1 MRNDWKDRG
10 ATLTSFVGAMWV
22 VRIADAIVP
31 GFHPAV
37 HHGIEPRAIRG
48 LDGIV
53 FAPFIHA
60 DFPHLLA
67 NTLPLLILGAIALLR
82 GRRDFVFVAVAS
94 ALIGGAG
101 TWLFG
106 AGDAAHVGASGII
119 FGLFGYLV
127 FRTVFDRRWSSAIVT
142 VVVIL
147 LYGSAMLA
155 SLIPEEAVSWSGHF
169 FGFAGGVFAARVRH
183 SRAGTR

>member
-1 MRNDWKDRG
+1 MRDDWSSRG
-10 ATLTSFVGAMWV
+10 TTLTSIVGAMWI

-37 HHGIEPRAIRG
+37 HHGIEPRALRG

-60 DFPHLLA
+60 DFRHLLA
-67 NTLPLLILGAIALLR
+67 NTLPLLILGAIVMLR
-82 GRRDFVFVAVAS
+82 GTRDFVFVAITS
-94 ALIGGAG
+94 ALVGGAG

-106 AGDAAHVGASGII
+106 SGNAAHIGASGII

-127 FRTVFDRRWSSAIVT
+127 FRTVYDRRWSSAIIT
-142 VVVIL
+142 VLVLL
-147 LYGSAMLA
+147 LYGSAMFS
-155 SLIPEEAVSWSGHF
+155 SLIPEAAISWSGHF
-169 FGFAGGVFAARVRH
+169 FGFMGGGFAARLRH
-183 SRAGTR
+183 AR